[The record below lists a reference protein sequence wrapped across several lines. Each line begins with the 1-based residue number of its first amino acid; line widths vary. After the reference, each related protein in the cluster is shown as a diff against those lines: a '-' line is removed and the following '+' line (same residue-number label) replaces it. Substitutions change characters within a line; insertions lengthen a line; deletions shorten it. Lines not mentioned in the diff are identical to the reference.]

1 MKAKDL
7 KKKLE
12 YQPQS
17 AWEASFDNKAVETLC
32 KEYISFL
39 SKNKTERETIHSV
52 EHILE
57 KKGFTNGGSSQA
69 FYLTNRKKNIAIVR
83 VGKNDPRH
91 GVKIVMAHVD
101 SPRLDLKQNPLYE
114 DTNMAL
120 LKTHYYGG
128 IKKYQWVTRPLALHG
143 VVILEDGSSVNIM
156 IGEDD
161 KDPVLFISDL
171 LPHLSHKAQDDKKIH
186 DAIPGEKLNVVIGSQ
201 PFKTDDDLKDKVKLA
216 ILQILNKKYKM
227 TEVDF
232 QSAELEVVPAGPARE
247 VGLDRSM
254 IAGYGQDDRICAYT
268 ALRAILDAETTDD
281 TQIVILV
288 DKEEIGSVGNTG
300 AKSHFLKQVIKEVF
314 LAKEGSADM
323 VAIEDCLY
331 RSHAISSDVNG
342 ALDPDWKDVHE
353 EKNAAKFGFGV
364 CMTKF
369 TGARGKS
376 GASDANAE
384 YVGKLR
390 QVLNAHKVSW
400 QTGELGKVDEGGGGT
415 IAMYLAQYGMEIIDM
430 GPALLS
436 MHAPMELSSKIDVW
450 SSYQAYKVFLEKF

>member
-186 DAIPGEKLNVVIGSQ
+186 DAIPG
-201 PFKTDDDLKDKVKLA
+201 
-216 ILQILNKKYKM
+216 
-227 TEVDF
+227 
-232 QSAELEVVPAGPARE
+232 
-247 VGLDRSM
+247 
-254 IAGYGQDDRICAYT
+254 
-268 ALRAILDAETTDD
+268 
-281 TQIVILV
+281 
-288 DKEEIGSVGNTG
+288 
-300 AKSHFLKQVIKEVF
+300 
-314 LAKEGSADM
+314 
-323 VAIEDCLY
+323 
-331 RSHAISSDVNG
+331 
-342 ALDPDWKDVHE
+342 
-353 EKNAAKFGFGV
+353 
-364 CMTKF
+364 
-369 TGARGKS
+369 
-376 GASDANAE
+376 
-384 YVGKLR
+384 
-390 QVLNAHKVSW
+390 
-400 QTGELGKVDEGGGGT
+400 
-415 IAMYLAQYGMEIIDM
+415 
-430 GPALLS
+430 
-436 MHAPMELSSKIDVW
+436 
-450 SSYQAYKVFLEKF
+450 